1 LQTGKVIGVKLVE
14 IIRNFLWEVAK
25 LTVLA
30 EPHLV
35 GANHL
40 LPSQRTPTDVSGP
53 TSPQMVGDLTPPL
66 RSGPD
71 IAANAKATACVLVS
85 PPLISEVSPPPVCS
99 ERYLAGFSTMLM
111 PVVLFKAFVAIVNAR
126 CKHVS

>member
-30 EPHLV
+30 KPHLV

-71 IAANAKATACVLVS
+71 IAANAKSLGSLATAVDQAA
-85 PPLISEVSPPPVCS
+85 PPH
-99 ERYLAGFSTMLM
+99 YF
-111 PVVLFKAFVAIVNAR
+111 R
-126 CKHVS
+126 CRVQD